1 MSDPSTRHSQTDET
15 LVGGH
20 VKKTSATC
28 STAECSPTPTELF
41 AGFSYELL
49 VNAAVLA
56 FYRINIRS
64 QLSCTVSSLHTP
76 SLGGLLDFWGR
87 YRQGRI
93 KAQAN

>member
-1 MSDPSTRHSQTDET
+1 MQSN
-15 LVGGH
+15 
-20 VKKTSATC
+20 
-28 STAECSPTPTELF
+28 PTELF

-56 FYRINIRS
+56 FYRNIRS
-64 QLSCTVSSLHTP
+64 QLSCTVSILHTP
-76 SLGGLLDFWGR
+76 SLGGGLLDFWGR